1 MGRDGFLTVIFLFLI
16 VANPSSAWSFRK
28 LISGEPKDK
37 SSETNI
43 SPLPNPVSES
53 KANPIDGGKPG
64 KEQLD
69 DDKNTKGSVND
80 ANNKAS
86 ANPPPAAWID
96 DDKNHGEKDGKTSSQ
111 SGGNRTC
118 EGSDNRCDV
127 NGTMIAC
134 IPSLE
139 SGSKDLVLLV
149 QNKGESTLKVNI
161 NITTPAKNDPISRE
175 ISKHQTKMYVIA
187 FISPL
192 WTYKGEKNW
201 IIRNMV
207 KMDNAVEER
216 GPVSYQVKY
225 LGFRG
230 RYRPYHRIG
239 HGTSYFQ
246 WPRIEVRKRIARLL
260 GYEARR
266 QGGRRGVDRRGEIG
280 LNNYESRSM
289 KTHDLREAGSFYW
302 RVIFWRSGR
311 SPLAQLHQCL
321 DLSGKCVMPHGS
333 IGEHMEM
340 WLGFEKDAMKLIVTV
355 GAKMRPRTGVNCARS
370 EGSKLKIGR
379 DIKNLVN
386 ISWTIG
392 QNTKIVLKY
401 ANETCVLHNGTPLSE
416 WNNFLQRLPSYYKQ
430 VTPIYVAY
438 FLFLIALIVGGSWAC
453 YKFRK
458 RKRHEGVPYR
468 ELEMGLPDS
477 ASASNV
483 DTAEGWDEVW
493 DDDWDEDKAVKSPGG
508 RHVGNISANGLTAR
522 STSRE
527 GWEKDWDD

>member
-28 LISGEPKDK
+28 LISGKPKDK

-175 ISKHQTKMYVIA
+175 ISKHQTKM
-187 FISPL
+187 
-192 WTYKGEKNW
+192 
-201 IIRNMV
+201 
-207 KMDNAVEER
+207 
-216 GPVSYQVKY
+216 
-225 LGFRG
+225 
-230 RYRPYHRIG
+230 
-239 HGTSYFQ
+239 
-246 WPRIEVRKRIARLL
+246 
-260 GYEARR
+260 
-266 QGGRRGVDRRGEIG
+266 
-280 LNNYESRSM
+280 
-289 KTHDLREAGSFYW
+289 
-302 RVIFWRSGR
+302 
-311 SPLAQLHQCL
+311 
-321 DLSGKCVMPHGS
+321 
-333 IGEHMEM
+333 
-340 WLGFEKDAMKLIVTV
+340 
-355 GAKMRPRTGVNCARS
+355 
-370 EGSKLKIGR
+370 
-379 DIKNLVN
+379 VN

-401 ANETCVLHNGTPLSE
+401 ANETCVLHNGTPPSE

>member
-1 MGRDGFLTVIFLFLI
+1 MI
-16 VANPSSAWSFRK
+16 SF
-28 LISGEPKDK
+28 PQ
-37 SSETNI
+37 I

-175 ISKHQTKMYVIA
+175 ISKHQTKMYAIA

-207 KMDNAVEER
+207 KMDNAVEE
-216 GPVSYQVKY
+216 
-225 LGFRG
+225 
-230 RYRPYHRIG
+230 
-239 HGTSYFQ
+239 
-246 WPRIEVRKRIARLL
+246 RLL

-289 KTHDLREAGSFYW
+289 KTHDLREGEGKTLGMGNVGIC
-302 RVIFWRSGR
+302 RKGPGR
-311 SPLAQLHQCL
+311 YLICELQLR
-321 DLSGKCVMPHGS
+321 
-333 IGEHMEM
+333 
-340 WLGFEKDAMKLIVTV
+340 GFEKDAMKLIVTV

-401 ANETCVLHNGTPLSE
+401 ANETCVLHNGTPPSE